1 MPRPNT
7 EYEICL
13 SGKIKISDLE
23 KIEPLNKTRRKIVNY
38 HSKYF
43 DSEDLYLLNN
53 SLGLRLRYENSCWVQ
68 TLKYERRDQSRLEWN
83 SRSTSKDNRKILKI
97 NGLTLPNNKTLN
109 KNGCNLQKDL
119 QDIAPTLE
127 EKFSIHVKR
136 TLWLLNYKGNKIEV
150 SYDSGLIKTSEKQ
163 EKISEVELELI
174 KGEPKALW
182 LLAKDFIKKLPNL
195 CVESQSKAFRGF
207 LLIGLNW
214 KNFNPSGNSRT
225 IQKST
230 NFKKILKETVLEKN
244 KMLSFSILML
254 VKKKEIHA
262 KNILIQTLIELK
274 YIFQFLVLIKV
285 YKSKQN
291 LSYFKSLRC
300 KCFTLEYKLQ
310 IKNNKKF
317 DDVISSKTTQLL
329 IADIGLFANNIDTL
343 LLETGINK
351 TIEKFFLKIEESIH
365 KRKNLNYETQNYQY
379 RKRAFK
385 LIPYNRNFFLSIGIS
400 EALIMENNNLDLLI
414 TN

>member
-83 SRSTSKDNRKILKI
+83 SRSTSKDNRKIPKI
-97 NGLTLPNNKTLN
+97 NGFTLPNNKTLN

-119 QDIAPTLE
+119 QDIAPSLE
-127 EKFSIHVKR
+127 EKFSVHVKR
-136 TLWLLNYKGNKIEV
+136 TLWLLNYRGNKIEV

>member
-68 TLKYERRDQSRLEWN
+68 TLKYERHDQSRLEWN
-83 SRSTSKDNRKILKI
+83 SRSTSKDNRKIPKI
-97 NGLTLPNNKTLN
+97 NGLKLPNNKTLN

-127 EKFSIHVKR
+127 EKFSVHVKR

-207 LLIGLNW
+207 LLNGLNW

-285 YKSKQN
+285 YKSEQN

-351 TIEKFFLKIEESIH
+351 TIEKFFLKIEESIR

-385 LIPYNRNFFLSIGIS
+385 LIPCNRNFFLSIGIS

>member
-119 QDIAPTLE
+119 QDIAPSLE
-127 EKFSIHVKR
+127 EKFSVHVKR

-300 KCFTLEYKLQ
+300 KCFTLEHKLQ

-329 IADIGLFANNIDTL
+329 ITDIGLFANNIDTL